1 MHDHCTASERCRQ
14 RQSCRERLYRFEMDV
29 EHWRAL
35 IRELRGIEI
44 IDLMRVRVE
53 QVEDIELQV
62 PKTAD
67 VQHLADHVIAERG
80 VRYGRVVMIPT
91 STDKKPKA
99 RKHGHHHD

>member
-1 MHDHCTASERCRQ
+1 
-14 RQSCRERLYRFEMDV
+14 MDV

-91 STDKKPKA
+91 SPDKRPKS